1 MSVLKVENLFYT
13 YGKNGFSLRNI
24 TLALDKGSLT
34 LLLGPNGSGKSTL
47 MKVLS
52 GLLPFQKGKILLDEK
67 ELEPEELRRL
77 CSYVFQNPTLQV
89 VGSTVEEDIA
99 FGLENMGVPRS
110 EIVDRLNTVL
120 EQFDLKKLRDR
131 DPLTLSGGQ
140 RQRLAMA
147 SVVALGSRYLFLDEP
162 MAMLDRMG
170 RDEVL
175 NSIELM
181 MSYGVTILVSSHD
194 LSNLM
199 TLAEKV
205 LLLVNGHLEAE
216 LSTLEFVNLDQL
228 YVEIP
233 ISVQIA
239 KRAAYP
245 EFLHFIPTLED
256 LKWH

>member
-1 MSVLKVENLFYT
+1 
-13 YGKNGFSLRNI
+13 
-24 TLALDKGSLT
+24 
-34 LLLGPNGSGKSTL
+34 
-47 MKVLS
+47 
-52 GLLPFQKGKILLDEK
+52 
-67 ELEPEELRRL
+67 
-77 CSYVFQNPTLQV
+77 
-89 VGSTVEEDIA
+89 VEEDIA

-110 EIVDRLNTVL
+110 EIVDRLNAVL

-181 MSYGVTILVSSHD
+181 MSYGVTILISSHD
-194 LSNLM
+194 LSNLL

-239 KRAAYP
+239 KRAVYP
-245 EFLHFIPTLED
+245 EFLHFVPTLED